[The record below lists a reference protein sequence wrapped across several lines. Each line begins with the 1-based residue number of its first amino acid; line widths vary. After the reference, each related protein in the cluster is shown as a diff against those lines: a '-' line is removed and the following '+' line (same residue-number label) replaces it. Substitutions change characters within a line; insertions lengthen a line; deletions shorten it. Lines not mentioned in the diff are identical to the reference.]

1 MKLKVYT
8 YSQCNTCRVALKFLV
23 KHGVEHTEIPIRE
36 NPPSRPELRKM
47 LAAQHGQIR
56 SVFNTHGMDYRVLKL
71 KDKVSAMTESEAIEL
86 LAANGSLVKRPFL
99 IGDGV
104 HLVGFYEDQWRRDLL

>member
-8 YSQCNTCRVALKFLV
+8 YSNCNTCRIALRFLD
-23 KHGVEHTEIPIRE
+23 KHSIEHIEIPIRE

-47 LAAQHGQIR
+47 LAAQHGHIR
-56 SVFNTHGMDYRVLKL
+56 SVFNTHGMDYRDLKL
-71 KDKVSAMTESEAIEL
+71 KDKVSSMRESEAVAL
-86 LAANGSLVKRPFL
+86 LAANGNLVKRPFL
-99 IGDGV
+99 IGDGI